1 MAENEDG
8 QERTEQASPKRL
20 DDARQKG
27 QIPRSREL
35 ASMGMLFVAATSL
48 SMMGAPMIEGLGDV
62 VRMSLNVDRAVIFN
76 PMGGL
81 EMLIESLIKALWLL
95 LPFLIIMV
103 MTAIAVSVA
112 LGGLAF
118 STQAMAFKIDK
129 LNPLSGLKRIF
140 AMRGFVEMIKA
151 LAKFVLIGSVGAALM
166 VYFTPQLIGIG
177 RQSIESGMASAG
189 RILSWSFIMLSSSLI
204 LIAAIDVPFQLWD
217 HARKLKMSR
226 QEVKE
231 EHKNTDGNPEVK
243 SKVRTMQRQIA
254 QRRMMAEIPTAD
266 VVITN
271 PSHYAVALRYDAD
284 KMAAPIVVAKGVEL
298 VASQIRTV
306 AVANSVPLFEAPP
319 LARALFYSTEINAPV
334 PAGLYLAVAQIL
346 AYVFQLK
353 AARKDGARP
362 DKPNNIEVPDEFYQG
377 DNTNQ

>member
-140 AMRGFVEMIKA
+140 DWFCGRGSDGVFHTAFNRHWQTVVRIRYGERRSHTLLVIHHIKQ
-151 LAKFVLIGSVGAALM
+151 F
-166 VYFTPQLIGIG
+166 F
-177 RQSIESGMASAG
+177 
-189 RILSWSFIMLSSSLI
+189 
-204 LIAAIDVPFQLWD
+204 D
-217 HARKLKMSR
+217 
-226 QEVKE
+226 
-231 EHKNTDGNPEVK
+231 
-243 SKVRTMQRQIA
+243 
-254 QRRMMAEIPTAD
+254 
-266 VVITN
+266 
-271 PSHYAVALRYDAD
+271 SHC
-284 KMAAPIVVAKGVEL
+284 
-298 VASQIRTV
+298 S
-306 AVANSVPLFEAPP
+306 N
-319 LARALFYSTEINAPV
+319 
-334 PAGLYLAVAQIL
+334 
-346 AYVFQLK
+346 
-353 AARKDGARP
+353 
-362 DKPNNIEVPDEFYQG
+362 
-377 DNTNQ
+377 